1 MRADNGGH
9 SVQQD
14 FAGHPAII
22 RQRMAHAVK
31 ENTMRASPEPRRV
44 DFPSAGLTVA
54 AYRWD
59 PDGAPRAIVQI
70 THGMGEH
77 AIRYAGL
84 AQALNARGI
93 VVYAQ
98 DQRGHGAT
106 ARSADELGQIG
117 SQGWTE
123 LINDID
129 RLSTRA
135 RQEHPAVPLVL
146 LGHSM
151 GSFAVQQYLLGHS
164 QDVSAAVLTG
174 TAVLDLLE
182 PALDLDEPI
191 DLAMFNAPFQPART
205 DFDWLSRDEA
215 QVDKYVSD
223 PRCGFGIDTAAS
235 REMFMAA
242 RQLADRDRIA
252 GMRSDLPIYIA
263 VGELDPVGGQLALV
277 NALVDRYTSAGLTDV
292 TLKIYP
298 QARHEIFN
306 ETNRGEVID
315 DLLTWLDH
323 RLGP

>member
-1 MRADNGGH
+1 MQPESGSGW
-9 SVQQD
+9 
-14 FAGHPAII
+14 P
-22 RQRMAHAVK
+22 HAVK
-31 ENTMRASPEPRRV
+31 ENTVSAPPEPGRV
-44 DFPSAGLTVA
+44 DFPSADLTVT

-59 PDGAPRAIVQI
+59 PDGTPRAIVQI

-77 AIRYAGL
+77 ALRYAGL
-84 AQALNARGI
+84 ARALNARGM

-106 ARSADELGQIG
+106 ARSADELGEIG
-117 SQGWTE
+117 GQGWTE
-123 LINDID
+123 LIHDID
-129 RLSTRA
+129 RLMTRA
-135 RQEHPAVPLVL
+135 RQEFPAVPVVL

-151 GSFAVQQYLLGHS
+151 GSFAVQQYLLDHS

-182 PALDLDEPI
+182 PALNLDEPI

-215 QVDKYVSD
+215 QVDKYVND

-235 REMFMAA
+235 KEMFVAA
-242 RQLADRDRIA
+242 RQLADPDRLA

-277 NALVDRYTSAGLTDV
+277 NALVDRYASAGLTDV

-306 ETNRGEVID
+306 ETNRAEVID

-323 RLGP
+323 RLGS